1 MASHPVAQMAAA
13 SVACLAAVLVATGA
27 AAPVAVIA
35 GMAAPLAAAIVTWL
49 LVERTHR
56 RAPAGVSGVMIKLF
70 GAKLVLIGAYV
81 AAVVTML
88 DAGVVPF
95 VVSFVA
101 HYLLLHVMEAVS
113 LRRLLLGGAV
123 PDRSI

>member
-1 MASHPVAQMAAA
+1 MAAA